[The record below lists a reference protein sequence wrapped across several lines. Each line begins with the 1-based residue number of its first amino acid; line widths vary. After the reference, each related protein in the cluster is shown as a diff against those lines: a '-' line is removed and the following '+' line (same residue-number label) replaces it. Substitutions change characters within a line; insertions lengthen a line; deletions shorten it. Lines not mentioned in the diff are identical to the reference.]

1 MERSILIDTHC
12 HLDDPA
18 FDPDREEVLARAR
31 MAGVEILILPG
42 VEPEGIPR
50 ALALAERHPGLYVAV
65 GIHPHVA
72 SQFSSQLLAQLR
84 SWARHPRVVAIGEI
98 GLDFYRDRSPR
109 EAQREAFRA
118 QLELAGELGLPVII
132 HQREAR
138 EAVMEELE
146 RWLAARPGAR
156 GVLHAFSGDPTMA
169 GSPWNGGSSWGSG
182 GRSPIPGRKACER
195 PCGRSAWTAWCWRRT
210 RPICP
215 RNPIGAVVTSPLT
228 CGTWRK
234 PWPSCSGCR
243 WSRSPD
249 KPPRTLAGSSG
260 FPHRRKAI
268 SRSLA
273 AEAEIHRSWK
283 GSTPDVK

>member
-156 GVLHAFSGDPTMA
+156 GVLHAFSGDPAMA
-169 GSPWNGGSSWGSG
+169 RIAVKWGFLLGIGG
-182 GRSPIPGRKACER
+182 
-195 PCGRSAWTAWCWRRT
+195 
-210 RPICP
+210 
-215 RNPIGAVVTSPLT
+215 PLT
-228 CGTWRK
+228 YPRAESLREAVRAVGLDGLVLETDA
-234 PWPSCSGCR
+234 PYL
-243 WSRSPD
+243 
-249 KPPRTLAGSSG
+249 PPQ
-260 FPHRRKAI
+260 PHRGRRNEPAYL
-268 SRSLA
+268 RNV
-273 AEAEIHRSWK
+273 AEALAQLLGLPMEQIARQTTANACRLFRLPPPQESDLPESRC
-283 GSTPDVK
+283 GGGDP

>member
-1 MERSILIDTHC
+1 
-12 HLDDPA
+12 
-18 FDPDREEVLARAR
+18 

-72 SQFSSQLLAQLR
+72 SQFSSQLLVQLR

-156 GVLHAFSGDPTMA
+156 GVLHAFSGDPAMA
-169 GSPWNGGSSWGSG
+169 RIAVEWGFLLGIGG
-182 GRSPIPGRKACER
+182 
-195 PCGRSAWTAWCWRRT
+195 
-210 RPICP
+210 
-215 RNPIGAVVTSPLT
+215 PLT
-228 CGTWRK
+228 YPRAESLREAARTVGLDGLVLETDAPYLPPQPHRGRRNE
-234 PWPSCSGCR
+234 PAYLRNVAEALAQLLGLPMEQIARQTTANACR
-243 WSRSPD
+243 LFRLPPPQESDLPESRSGDP
-249 KPPRTLAGSSG
+249 
-260 FPHRRKAI
+260 
-268 SRSLA
+268 
-273 AEAEIHRSWK
+273 
-283 GSTPDVK
+283 

>member
-1 MERSILIDTHC
+1 MDRSIFIDTHC

-156 GVLHAFSGDPTMA
+156 GVLHAFSGDPAMA
-169 GSPWNGGSSWGSG
+169 RIAVEWGFLLGIGG
-182 GRSPIPGRKACER
+182 
-195 PCGRSAWTAWCWRRT
+195 
-210 RPICP
+210 
-215 RNPIGAVVTSPLT
+215 PLT
-228 CGTWRK
+228 YPRAESLREAARAVGLDGLVLETDAPYLPPQPHRGRRNE
-234 PWPSCSGCR
+234 PAYLRNVAEALAQLLGLPMEQIARQTTANACR
-243 WSRSPD
+243 LFRLPPPRESDLPESRSGDP
-249 KPPRTLAGSSG
+249 
-260 FPHRRKAI
+260 
-268 SRSLA
+268 
-273 AEAEIHRSWK
+273 
-283 GSTPDVK
+283 

>member
-1 MERSILIDTHC
+1 MERSIFIDTHC

-50 ALALAERHPGLYVAV
+50 ALALAERHPRLYVAV

-156 GVLHAFSGDPTMA
+156 GVLHAFSGDPAMA
-169 GSPWNGGSSWGSG
+169 RIAVEWGFLLGIGG
-182 GRSPIPGRKACER
+182 
-195 PCGRSAWTAWCWRRT
+195 
-210 RPICP
+210 
-215 RNPIGAVVTSPLT
+215 PLT
-228 CGTWRK
+228 YPRAESLREAARAVGLDSLVLETDAPYLPPQPHRGRRNE
-234 PWPSCSGCR
+234 PAYLRNVAEALAQLLGLPMEQIARQTTANACR
-243 WSRSPD
+243 LFRLPPPQESDLLESRSGDP
-249 KPPRTLAGSSG
+249 
-260 FPHRRKAI
+260 
-268 SRSLA
+268 
-273 AEAEIHRSWK
+273 
-283 GSTPDVK
+283 

>member
-1 MERSILIDTHC
+1 MERSIFIDTHC

-72 SQFSSQLLAQLR
+72 SQFSSQLLVQLR

-156 GVLHAFSGDPTMA
+156 GVLHAFSGDPAMA
-169 GSPWNGGSSWGSG
+169 RIAVEWGFLLGIGG
-182 GRSPIPGRKACER
+182 
-195 PCGRSAWTAWCWRRT
+195 
-210 RPICP
+210 
-215 RNPIGAVVTSPLT
+215 PLT
-228 CGTWRK
+228 YPRAESLREAARAVGLDGLVLETDAPYLPPQPHRGRRNE
-234 PWPSCSGCR
+234 PAYLRNVAEALAQLLGLPMEQIARQTTANACR
-243 WSRSPD
+243 LFRLPPPQESDLPESRSGDP
-249 KPPRTLAGSSG
+249 
-260 FPHRRKAI
+260 
-268 SRSLA
+268 
-273 AEAEIHRSWK
+273 
-283 GSTPDVK
+283 

>member
-50 ALALAERHPGLYVAV
+50 ALALAERHPELYVAV
-65 GIHPHVA
+65 GIHPHMA
-72 SQFSSQLLAQLR
+72 SRFSSQLLAQLR

-109 EAQREAFRA
+109 EAQQEAFRA

-156 GVLHAFSGDPTMA
+156 GILHAFSGDPAMA
-169 GSPWNGGSSWGSG
+169 RIAVEWGFLLGIGG
-182 GRSPIPGRKACER
+182 
-195 PCGRSAWTAWCWRRT
+195 
-210 RPICP
+210 
-215 RNPIGAVVTSPLT
+215 PLT
-228 CGTWRK
+228 YPRAESLREAARAVGLDSLVLETDAPYLPPQPYRGHRNE
-234 PWPSCSGCR
+234 PAYLRNVAEALAQLLGLPMEQIARQTTANACR
-243 WSRSPD
+243 LFQLPPPQESDLPESRSGDP
-249 KPPRTLAGSSG
+249 
-260 FPHRRKAI
+260 
-268 SRSLA
+268 
-273 AEAEIHRSWK
+273 
-283 GSTPDVK
+283 

>member
-1 MERSILIDTHC
+1 MDRSIFIDTHC

-156 GVLHAFSGDPTMA
+156 GVLHAFSGDPAMA
-169 GSPWNGGSSWGSG
+169 RIAVEWGFLLGIGG
-182 GRSPIPGRKACER
+182 
-195 PCGRSAWTAWCWRRT
+195 
-210 RPICP
+210 
-215 RNPIGAVVTSPLT
+215 PLT
-228 CGTWRK
+228 YPRAESLREAARTVGLDGLVLETDAPYLPPQPHRGRRNE
-234 PWPSCSGCR
+234 PAYLRNVAEALAQLLGLPMEQIARQTTANACR
-243 WSRSPD
+243 LFRLPPPRESDLPESRSGDP
-249 KPPRTLAGSSG
+249 
-260 FPHRRKAI
+260 
-268 SRSLA
+268 
-273 AEAEIHRSWK
+273 
-283 GSTPDVK
+283 

>member
-169 GSPWNGGSSWGSG
+169 RIAVEWGFLLGIGG
-182 GRSPIPGRKACER
+182 
-195 PCGRSAWTAWCWRRT
+195 
-210 RPICP
+210 
-215 RNPIGAVVTSPLT
+215 PLT
-228 CGTWRK
+228 YPRAESLREAVRAVGLDGLVLETDA
-234 PWPSCSGCR
+234 PYL
-243 WSRSPD
+243 
-249 KPPRTLAGSSG
+249 PPQ
-260 FPHRRKAI
+260 PHRGRRNEPAYL
-268 SRSLA
+268 RNV
-273 AEAEIHRSWK
+273 AEALAQLLGLPMEQIARQTTANACRLFRLPPPQESDLPESRC
-283 GSTPDVK
+283 GGGDP

>member
-169 GSPWNGGSSWGSG
+169 WIAVEWGFLLGIGG
-182 GRSPIPGRKACER
+182 
-195 PCGRSAWTAWCWRRT
+195 
-210 RPICP
+210 
-215 RNPIGAVVTSPLT
+215 PLT
-228 CGTWRK
+228 YPRAESLREAVRAVGLDGLVLETDA
-234 PWPSCSGCR
+234 PYL
-243 WSRSPD
+243 
-249 KPPRTLAGSSG
+249 PPQ
-260 FPHRRKAI
+260 PHRGRRNEPAYL
-268 SRSLA
+268 RNV
-273 AEAEIHRSWK
+273 AEALAQLLGLPMEQIARQTTANACRLFRLPPPQESDLPESRC
-283 GSTPDVK
+283 GGGDP